1 MIEKIVTGEFQTN
14 TYVISNQ
21 GKCILVDPGLDFKR
35 SAERIKEKYE
45 IQAILLTHGHIDHI
59 DGIRFFNVPIYIHEA
74 ELPFLDDS
82 RLSLY
87 RMLGLTQPFSSAQFK
102 IIPLKDGMEFELI
115 GYKFKVYHTPGH
127 TKGSVVYAYHRKL
140 LSGDTLFNMSWVITF
155 FPTGFDYKMI
165 NRLTVFIYTFVYSI
179 EVFPGH
185 DEKTTIGF
193 EKKHNPYL

>member
-87 RMLGLTQPFSSAQFK
+87 RMLGLTQQ
-102 IIPLKDGMEFELI
+102 I
-115 GYKFKVYHTPGH
+115 GRAHV
-127 TKGSVVYAYHRKL
+127 
-140 LSGDTLFNMSWVITF
+140 
-155 FPTGFDYKMI
+155 
-165 NRLTVFIYTFVYSI
+165 
-179 EVFPGH
+179 
-185 DEKTTIGF
+185 
-193 EKKHNPYL
+193 